1 MKSWRNTFFSLSM
14 ILVLALAVFP
24 ISGAQAAAPT
34 HEPAYGTAVVDG
46 DPGEWN
52 LTADQFAP
60 LYQAGMS
67 NKPVEGYVYL
77 RYDCNANVMYA
88 LVKVVPGVTILS
100 NMGPDVHYIKIDGP
114 SGKVVDSGSGNNGTP
129 PDFEWVQSGG
139 DTIGWE
145 ASFNLTEGEHTILV
159 HTQVYDPNSGE
170 TNSTAAF
177 YDFLPLKILC
187 HDFGDLNN
195 AYGITLKSDN
205 GASHKVS
212 GLVLGQLIDRELD
225 GQPNTNATGDD
236 LNNLDDEDGVL
247 RRPKEVWKAGA
258 TVHISV
264 TVSGG
269 SGYLVG
275 WFDWD
280 ESRTLHKENFGPVS
294 AGENVFTLSVP
305 GDYVTET
312 AVNARFR
319 LYPSAPSNPQPT
331 GEVNGGEVEDYL
343 WLFKGTAV
351 ELAGFSARPESS
363 ISLALMLLIIVVA
376 LSIFGTGALALGYIR
391 RRS

>member
-1 MKSWRNTFFSLSM
+1 MKSLRNTFFSFTM
-14 ILVLALAVFP
+14 VLVFVFAVFP
-24 ISGAQAAAPT
+24 ISGAQAATPT
-34 HEPAYGTAVVDG
+34 PEPSYGTATVDG
-46 DPGEWN
+46 NPGEWN
-52 LTADQFAP
+52 LTADEFAP

-67 NKPVEGYVYL
+67 GKPIEGYVYL
-77 RYDCNANVMYA
+77 RYDCNTNVMYA
-88 LVKVVPGVTILS
+88 LVKTVPGVTILS
-100 NMGPDVHYIKIDGP
+100 DMSPEVHYIKIDGP

-129 PDFEWVQSGG
+129 PDFEWVVSGG

-145 ASFNLTEGEHTILV
+145 ASFNLAVGVHTILV

-177 YDFLPLKILC
+177 YDFLPLKAVC

-195 AYGITLKSDN
+195 AYGITLQSDN
-205 GASHKVS
+205 GARHKVS

-225 GQPNTNATGDD
+225 GQPNSNATGDD
-236 LNNLDDEDGVL
+236 LNNLDDEEGVL
-247 RRPKEVWKAGA
+247 RRPKEAWTPGA
-258 TVHISV
+258 SVHISV

-280 ESRTLHKENFGPVS
+280 ESRTLHKVDFGPVS
-294 AGENVFTLSVP
+294 TGENVLTLSVP

-319 LYPSAPSNPQPT
+319 LYPSAPSNAQPT
-331 GEVNGGEVEDYL
+331 GEVIGGEVEDYL

-363 ISLALMLLIIVVA
+363 ISLTLMLLIVVVS
-376 LSIFGTGALALGYIR
+376 LGLLGTGAFTLGYIR